1 MTTTADD
8 YVNKVMQNM
17 PRAMPLRSQI
27 ALELRSHIAER
38 VSGGASIEDVIRQLG
53 DPAALANSYLA
64 AETLLSAPFGRR
76 AAAKI
81 IDALLLIAVAAPLL
95 VIWSRILSSELFP
108 IAILAM
114 VFATTAMFGL
124 YAVISESVYG
134 QTFGKRAM
142 EIRVVTEAGGR
153 ISIGQAVVRQLPVF
167 LQVFWIDVMFALF
180 TEKSQR
186 AFELLSK
193 TRVVRAE
200 PVS

>member
-8 YVNKVMQNM
+8 YINKVMQNI
-17 PRAMPLRSQI
+17 PRSIPARSQI
-27 ALELRSHIAER
+27 ALELRGHIAER
-38 VSGGASIEDVIRQLG
+38 VSAGASIEQVIQQLG
-53 DPAALANSYLA
+53 DPAALADSYLS
-64 AETLLSAPFGRR
+64 AETLASAPFGRR
-76 AAAKI
+76 AVAKM
-81 IDALLLIAVAAPLL
+81 IDALILVAVATPPLVL
-95 VIWSRILSSELFP
+95 WSQILSSEVFP

-114 VFATTAMFGL
+114 VFGTTALFGL
-124 YAVISESVYG
+124 YAAIGESVYG
-134 QTFGKRAM
+134 QTLGKRVM

-193 TRVVRAE
+193 TRVVVDQEA
-200 PVS
+200 S